1 MCLTGG
7 AISGPWRTIQRNNDA
22 SHRAI
27 CLQIRNITS
36 YNHQQTTVVAGGRC
50 CEVGGLL
57 VSNAWWEEDN
67 DGNDLITSWVV
78 LDHDGDH
85 GPVLSEWRLHP
96 SSEHVNTVSWWH
108 LNMSTLSA
116 DDIWHSSWETLPTNQ
131 SMFSHSQDY
140 KELVIPRR
148 QKYVLLIYFDYYWF
162 VIQLRAWFYEQELK
176 PSKMMPA
183 PRVLYYAE
191 YI

>member
-116 DDIWHSSWETLPTNQ
+116 DDIWTCQHCQLMTSGTAAEKLCLQINQ
-131 SMFSHSQDY
+131 CFLILKITRSLWYPGGKNMFC
-140 KELVIPRR
+140 
-148 QKYVLLIYFDYYWF
+148 
-162 VIQLRAWFYEQELK
+162 
-176 PSKMMPA
+176 
-183 PRVLYYAE
+183 
-191 YI
+191 